1 MSVGGGPHL
10 QPRHIRRW
18 IVSHAREEAYLPR
31 TRSILAR
38 MGYAVVPAEEW
49 DLLPPEQA
57 ARTPDLRI
65 VDERRLAELGDET
78 HDAIPTL
85 VLTGRHG
92 VTGADPRVLG
102 AARKPVGLHE
112 LYRLL
117 QQALEDVPRSTP
129 RVPTHLPAR
138 CRRQDREWRGAVI
151 SLSEN
156 GCLLRSP
163 EPVALGSELEIA
175 FELPR
180 VGAVSTKAESAYQVV
195 PDLGLVFHETPASLR
210 HAIAGFVENALA
222 TLP

>member
-10 QPRHIRRW
+10 QRSRIRRW

-38 MGYAVVPAEEW
+38 MGYAVVPAEDW
-49 DLLPPEQA
+49 DALPPEQA
-57 ARTPDLRI
+57 ARAPDLRI
-65 VDERRLAELGDET
+65 VDERRLAELDDESE
-78 HDAIPTL
+78 DGIPTL

-138 CRRQDREWRGAVI
+138 CRSRHREWRGAVV

-163 EPVALGSELEIA
+163 EPVRLGSELEIA

-180 VGAVSTKAESAYQVV
+180 VGRVETKAESAYQVV
-195 PDLGLVFHETPASLR
+195 PDLGLVFHETPAGLR
-210 HAIAGFVENALA
+210 HAISDFVENALSVF
-222 TLP
+222 